1 MLLVNSAFLNFLA
14 YPFDVLSVVGIRW
27 LDSCGTILVVG
38 GIYISLTLS
47 PECTCH
53 GGQTSTPCS
62 PQKAGVGLLVFSRTA
77 KCPAQQKKENGCWLG
92 KKEKGCYAYR
102 ASFSL
107 VAPLTNTF
115 RIWTISAVTRKKRD
129 SSN

>member
-27 LDSCGTILVVG
+27 LDSCGTILAVG
-38 GIYISLTLS
+38 GIYISLSHS
-47 PECTCH
+47 P
-53 GGQTSTPCS
+53 QSVPLPRLAP